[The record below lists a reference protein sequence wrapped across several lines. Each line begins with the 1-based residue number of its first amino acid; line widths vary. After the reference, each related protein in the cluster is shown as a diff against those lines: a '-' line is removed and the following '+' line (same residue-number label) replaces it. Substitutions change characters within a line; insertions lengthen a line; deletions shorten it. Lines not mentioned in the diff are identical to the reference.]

1 MHRIDNSTAV
11 ATMPIRKPQGTEGYF
26 TQGSQT
32 SGQLATIVEADIL
45 NAMMMEIS
53 NVITRAGIA
62 LNKLDDTQLW
72 TALQALLHGPAG
84 GDLQGTYPN
93 PTFNLGLSHAW
104 SAIQRFAGGL
114 NGGASSFFINN
125 NANSANNLILADAG
139 DLSIRGGISAGG
151 AVYASTSV
159 TAYNGNVL
167 AQGGKLRASLGS
179 AGDPN
184 AATLLAEFPAYLSAP
199 GYSKSP
205 NGVMIQWGGLNI
217 PTQATRTFNFA
228 TAFPNGCYGISG
240 NAAAGLAN
248 LGVVMGTI
256 GISPI
261 NNAQFNVQW
270 ATPYAGPDI
279 GGFYVAVGF

>member
-11 ATMPIRKPQGTEGYF
+11 TTMPIRKPQGTEGYF
-26 TQGSQT
+26 SQGSET
-32 SGQLATIVEADIL
+32 AGQLATIVEADIL
-45 NAMMMEIS
+45 NAIMMEIS

-72 TALQALLHGPAG
+72 AALQALLHGPAG

-125 NANSANNLILADAG
+125 NANTANNLVLADAG
-139 DLSIRGGISAGG
+139 DLSIRGGISTGG
-151 AVYASTSV
+151 PITAATSV
-159 TAYNGNVL
+159 TAGNGNVL

-179 AGDPN
+179 GGDPN
-184 AATLLAEFPAYLSAP
+184 AATLLAEFPASLGLP
-199 GYSKSP
+199 GYAKMA
-205 NGVMIQWGGLNI
+205 NGAMIQWGGLNI

-228 TAFPNGCYGISG
+228 TAFPNGCYGIAG
-240 NAAAGLAN
+240 GAGAGLSN

-261 NNAQFNVQW
+261 NNAQFNAQW

-279 GGFYVAVGF
+279 GGYYVAMGF

>member
-1 MHRIDNSTAV
+1 MHQIDNSTAQAV
-11 ATMPIRKPQGTEGYF
+11 MPIRKPVGTPGFF
-26 TQGSQT
+26 TQGSEA

-93 PTFNLGLSHAW
+93 PTFNLGLTHAW
-104 SAIQRFAGGL
+104 TVVQRFTGGII
-114 NGGASSFFINN
+114 GAAANFYINN
-125 NANSANNLILADAG
+125 NANSSNNLILSDAG
-139 DLSIRGGISAGG
+139 DLSIRGGISTGG
-151 AVYASTSV
+151 PITAATSV
-159 TAYNGNVL
+159 TANNGNVL
-167 AQGGKLRASLGS
+167 AQNGKLRASLGS
-179 AGDPN
+179 GGDGN

-199 GYSKSP
+199 GYAKIPS
-205 NGVMIQWGGLNI
+205 GVMIQWGGLNI

-240 NAAAGLAN
+240 NAAAGLSN